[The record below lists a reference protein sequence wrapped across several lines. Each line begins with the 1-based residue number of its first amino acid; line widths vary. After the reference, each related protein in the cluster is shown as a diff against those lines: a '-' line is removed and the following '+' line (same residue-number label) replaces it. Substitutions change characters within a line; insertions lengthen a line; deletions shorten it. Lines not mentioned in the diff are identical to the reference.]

1 MSKLERKGDDL
12 LEQRMTAEIQKLY
25 PGLNLTQSQ
34 SIPLNDKTAKDIG
47 DIKLTLSSL
56 FNLNSGGAFEMQT
69 ALILIQFRDQ
79 FYCVCCRLTARL
91 CDVSNGLTNI
101 MREKLKELTEENE
114 DILFHLRYSIVE
126 FRIIL
131 TNTLS
136 HLKPVVWLRADEP
149 DYCLEKK
156 EKTIHIETVF

>member
-1 MSKLERKGDDL
+1 MFCAFHTHNRF
-12 LEQRMTAEIQKLY
+12 
-25 PGLNLTQSQ
+25 
-34 SIPLNDKTAKDIG
+34 
-47 DIKLTLSSL
+47 LSY
-56 FNLNSGGAFEMQT
+56 N
-69 ALILIQFRDQ
+69 
-79 FYCVCCRLTARL
+79 
-91 CDVSNGLTNI
+91 
-101 MREKLKELTEENE
+101 
-114 DILFHLRYSIVE
+114 LRYSIVE